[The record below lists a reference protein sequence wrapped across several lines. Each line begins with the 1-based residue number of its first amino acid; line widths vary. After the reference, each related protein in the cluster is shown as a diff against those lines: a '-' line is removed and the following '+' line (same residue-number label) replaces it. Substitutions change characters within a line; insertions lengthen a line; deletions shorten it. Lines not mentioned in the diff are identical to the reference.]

1 MGLTKK
7 YGQPFSYSEGDTR
20 AKSNTRFSRAFFDFL
35 VTLIHFHNVIIQQR
49 QQYTT
54 PSSLFRR
61 FDTVTPLKKGVNEL
75 IAHIIASQTPQTAS
89 SPESATILPH

>member
-35 VTLIHFHNVIIQQR
+35 VTLAGGMQARER
-49 QQYTT
+49 QEKLIAKGGGN
-54 PSSLFRR
+54 PNSSL
-61 FDTVTPLKKGVNEL
+61 
-75 IAHIIASQTPQTAS
+75 
-89 SPESATILPH
+89 